1 MEKGFVEH
9 FKTIVKDIIY
19 SFGPKLIFAII
30 TFVIGIFLIKLIRG
44 IIMRLLKRAKADL
57 SVQSFMQSMS
67 TALLWGILFFVVGLI
82 LGIKASLFI
91 TIFGAAGI
99 AIGLALQ
106 GSLSN
111 FAGGLLILIFKP
123 FKIGDEVV
131 IEGVEGY
138 VEDINMLY
146 THVNNWRGE
155 VFSIPNGNVSNN
167 LVRNN
172 SAEEYRRIQIE
183 LHFYHDEDIDELR
196 EIITSV
202 MKKHPRASA
211 ERPFQLRVNSFQDY
225 YIKTSARCWSR
236 TEEYWDVYWDQEEAI
251 KKALAEKGIKLAIP
265 MQAIKHLD
273 KIDEKE

>member
-9 FKTIVKDIIY
+9 FKTIVKDIVY

-273 KIDEKE
+273 KIEEKE

>member
-1 MEKGFVEH
+1 MEEH
-9 FKTIVKDIIY
+9 FLDHFKALLKNIVY
-19 SFGPKLIFAII
+19 NFGPKLILAII
-30 TFVIGIFLIKLIRG
+30 VFIIGIFVIKILRG
-44 IIMRLLKRAKADL
+44 IVMRLLRRAKADL
-57 SVQSFMQSMS
+57 SVQSFMQSMT
-67 TALLWGILFFVVGLI
+67 TALLWGILFFIVGLI

-123 FKIGDEVV
+123 FKIGDEVE
-131 IEGVEGY
+131 IDGVQGY

-155 VFSIPNGNVSNN
+155 FYSIPNGSVSNN
-167 LVRNN
+167 MIKNN
-172 SAEEYRRIQIE
+172 SAEPHRRVQIE
-183 LHFYHDEDIDELR
+183 LHFYHDVDIDMLR
-196 EIITSV
+196 ELITST
-202 MKKHPRASA
+202 MAKHPRAIA
-211 ERPFQLRVNSFQDY
+211 DKPFQLRVNSFQDY

-251 KKALAEKGIKLAIP
+251 KKALEEKGIKLAIP
-265 MQAIKHLD
+265 IQTIKHVD